1 MLYLGAS
8 RFSCDDC
15 LGSSIHG
22 VRPSGSGSSATPA
35 GSISVVVKESKGRG
49 DEREDNVEAFSNLG
63 QLRMMLD

>member
-8 RFSCDDC
+8 RFSYDDC

-22 VRPSGSGSSATPA
+22 VRLSGSGSSTTPA
-35 GSISVVVKESKGRG
+35 GSISVVIKESKGMA
-49 DEREDNVEAFSNLG
+49 DEREDNAEVFSNSR